1 MNYPAQPFLSLSSSV
16 YTLQCEGMG
25 LYLSNTHQ
33 PPLPLNITDRPH
45 KCNASG
51 EPFQPLLTFLSLFLS
66 ILPLSPRN
74 RHHGSRTLSA
84 GHPAHHTGERAAV
97 SLCVCMRQPHSPQLL
112 PHSLLS
118 PLPPQVAASLGPGS
132 FGAYVI
138 SQATCASDVLAV
150 MLLQVMKIRPCLTAP
165 TA

>member
-16 YTLQCEGMG
+16 YTLQCEGIQYASPSFQYASPSPCVMHQASTFN
-25 LYLSNTHQ
+25 LYS
-33 PPLPLNITDRPH
+33 
-45 KCNASG
+45 
-51 EPFQPLLTFLSLFLS
+51 FFLSLFLS
-66 ILPLSPRN
+66 ILPLSPRD

-97 SLCVCMRQPHSPQLL
+97 SLCVCMRQPNSPQLL